1 MYYTSMHNSCQV
13 LIGTLNNSM
22 RILITGCNGFIAK
35 NMIEWMSQE
44 YFWEIEQWS
53 WDPYNYPDI
62 KRYNW
67 VIHLGAITDT
77 SDSDV
82 DTIIHQNL
90 EFSQWLFNECN
101 KHKVNLQYA
110 SSWEVYGRNNNYN
123 EYAPCHPESPYA
135 WSKYLFDR
143 WVFQQPHHISVHGF
157 RYFNVYGKYMYTKGS
172 RTDIMYKWREQA
184 KHEGKITICKNAEF
198 IKRDWVWVGDICK
211 LHIDFIKSVHG
222 SGIWNVG
229 TGLSH
234 SYLDVA
240 EEIALQEDVPIEFT
254 DEILSEQY
262 TAKADL
268 KLLKSTIGKRKWLNV
283 YEWIDRRLG

>member
-1 MYYTSMHNSCQV
+1 
-13 LIGTLNNSM
+13 M

-53 WDPYNYPDI
+53 WDPHNLPDV
-62 KRYNW
+62 KRYSW

-77 SDSDV
+77 SDANI

-110 SSWEVYGRNNNYN
+110 STSAVYGNTNDFS
-123 EYAPCHPESPYA
+123 EFAPCHPHSPYA

-143 WVFQQPHHISVHGF
+143 WVFQQEHNISVHGF
-157 RYFNVYGKYMYTKGS
+157 RYFNVYGKYMYTKGP
-172 RTDIMYKWREQA
+172 RTDIMYKWRQQA
-184 KHEGKITICKNAEF
+184 KTEGKITVCKNADA
-198 IKRDWVWVGDICK
+198 IKRDWVWVGDVCK
-211 LHIDFIKSVHG
+211 LHIDFIKTVHG

-229 TGLSH
+229 TGLAH
-234 SYLDVA
+234 SYLDIA
-240 EEIALQEDVPIEFT
+240 EEIAGQEGATIEF
-254 DEILSEQY
+254 DEPLHMDQLL
-262 TAKADL
+262 TKADL

-283 YEWIDRRLG
+283 YEWLDRGLG